1 MNDELRSLYQQV
13 ILDHSRNPRHFS
25 EREDAQIIQTCFNPL
40 CGDEIKVYCDFD
52 EEKKV
57 FKSLTF
63 TGNGCAI
70 SVASASLMVMM
81 MQNHDKDYFQKAF
94 NTMTVL
100 LGQELGP
107 KEQEVGQL
115 ESPRDL
121 AKLEVLA
128 GVKNYPSRVKCAT
141 CAWHTLASVVKGGSE
156 TIKTE

>member
-1 MNDELRSLYQQV
+1 MDNELRSLYQQV
-13 ILDHSRNPRHFS
+13 ILDHSRNPRHF
-25 EREDAQIIQTCFNPL
+25 REQQDAQIIQTCFNPL

-52 EEKKV
+52 QEKKK
-57 FKSLTF
+57 FQSLSF

-81 MQNHDKDYFQKAF
+81 MQNHDKAYFQKAF
-94 NTMTVL
+94 NTMSVL
-100 LGQELGP
+100 LGQELSP

-115 ESPRDL
+115 ECPRDL

-141 CAWHTLASVVKGGSE
+141 CAWHTLAAVVNGGSE